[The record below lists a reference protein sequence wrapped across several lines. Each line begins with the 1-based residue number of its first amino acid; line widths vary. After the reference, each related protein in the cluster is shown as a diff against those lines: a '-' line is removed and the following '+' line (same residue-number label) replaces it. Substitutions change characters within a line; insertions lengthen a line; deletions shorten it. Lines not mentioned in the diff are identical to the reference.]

1 MCDLSVVASQV
12 LLQPENNPD
21 VYQRLKKEMLQP
33 HNGILLN
40 NKKEQAVDI
49 CRGTVSLKVI
59 MPSERS

>member
-21 VYQRLKKEMLQP
+21 VYQRLNEEMLQP
-33 HNGILLN
+33 HNGMLLN
-40 NKKEQAVDI
+40 NKEEQAVDI
-49 CRGTVSLKVI
+49 CSGTVSLKVI